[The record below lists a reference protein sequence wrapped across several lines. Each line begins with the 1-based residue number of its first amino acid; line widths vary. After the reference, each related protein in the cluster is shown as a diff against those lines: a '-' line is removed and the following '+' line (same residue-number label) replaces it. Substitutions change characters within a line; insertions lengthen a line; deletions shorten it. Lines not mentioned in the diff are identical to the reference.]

1 MGGYSCGHCR
11 DKGVVQGMR
20 GIYARQVAC
29 QECRTTCP
37 NCDGLGHSNY
47 GSHRELCDVCG
58 GRTTV
63 TRDFDEQWGDRIRG
77 QEIEK

>member
-1 MGGYSCGHCR
+1 MGGYLCAWCKDTGKTR
-11 DKGVVQGMR
+11 GMR
-20 GIYARQVAC
+20 NGLARIIVC
-29 QECRTTCP
+29 PECATTCP

-47 GSHRELCDVCG
+47 GNHRELCDVCG
-58 GRTTV
+58 GRATV